1 MELTVSQEA
10 QANLTRIGKRMDW
23 STRLEMRPHFWPW
36 ETHLT
41 SPDFYRGELN

>member
-23 STRLEMRPHFWPW
+23 STRLEMRPHFWPFW
-36 ETHLT
+36 VDEQ
-41 SPDFYRGELN
+41 